1 MSKIGFLVSEFP
13 FPVEKYIMEEI
24 DSLSSIG
31 VEPFILSDKKIHL
44 KKYCHAEIEP
54 SVSVWQSLKYLN
66 GLVEESDFLKA
77 LKRSAQIFEDE
88 SVFSMATKASMI
100 IKGKKIEILNAYS
113 PKAFHVAMVSSWIT
127 KVPFGIS
134 ILSPEYLVNVPEIET
149 LLKEASF
156 IVAYSNR
163 IIKDLKGLGFFD
175 TDKVLRVFPGL
186 KPPETISKRREKV
199 CLVERENYLI
209 DKVLRIFPI
218 EKIILI
224 KGEKAFDEKGEI
236 ENFGRIDLSKLVENF
251 ELILYPHLPSFDNMF
266 SLENRLLR
274 NALYYGIPV
283 LIFGSSKGDGNNIEK
298 LFKNFLKQE
307 EQLETI
313 ISKVINDEKLRK
325 KVISEGKEIALAL
338 FDLQRNTSLL
348 KGLFERIIVE
358 KNETNSMDRWLK
370 RGRKL
375 PRKNNS

>member
-1 MSKIGFLVSEFP
+1 MVKIGFLVSELP
-13 FPVEKYIMEEI
+13 FPIEKYIMEEI

-44 KKYCHAEIEP
+44 KKHCHAEMET
-54 SVSVWQSLKYLN
+54 SLSVWQSLKYLN

-88 SVFSMATKASMI
+88 SVFAMATKASMI
-100 IKGKKIEILNAYS
+100 IKEKKIEILNAYS
-113 PKAFHVAMVSSWIT
+113 PKAYHVAMVSSWIT

-134 ILSPEYLVNVPEIET
+134 VLSPEYLVSVPETET
-149 LLKEASF
+149 LLRETSF
-156 IVAYSNR
+156 MVAYSDR

-199 CLVERENYLI
+199 CLVERENHLI
-209 DKVLRIFPI
+209 DRVIKIFPP

-236 ENFGRIDLSKLVENF
+236 ENFGRIDLSKLVGNF
-251 ELILYPHLPSFDNMF
+251 ELILYPYLPSFDNMF

-283 LIFGSSKGDGNNIEK
+283 LIFESSKGEGNNIEK
-298 LFKNFLKQE
+298 LFKNFLHKK

-313 ISKVINDEKLRK
+313 ISRVIDDERFRK
-325 KVISEGKEIALAL
+325 KIISEGKEIASAL
-338 FDLQRNTSLL
+338 FDFQRNISLL
-348 KGLFERIIVE
+348 KGLFERILVE
-358 KNETNSMDRWLK
+358 KNGTNSMDRWLK

-375 PRKNNS
+375 PRKK